1 MVVNNE
7 KIYKN
12 ALIIDRMVKL
22 TPEEK
27 MSVVK
32 ELLKNNSEVELARQ
46 LDVPRVSIWR
56 WKTGKT
62 GNESKED
69 SVNLIAVYR
78 NMLKISERDKI
89 DFGRVEMIRDICNK
103 ILERKK

>member
-1 MVVNNE
+1 MKE

-12 ALIIDRMVKL
+12 ALIIDRIVKL
-22 TPEEK
+22 TIDEK
-27 MSVVK
+27 KEVIK
-32 ELLKNNSEVELARQ
+32 ELLKTMSEAELSRQ
-46 LDVPRVSIWR
+46 LELPRATIWR